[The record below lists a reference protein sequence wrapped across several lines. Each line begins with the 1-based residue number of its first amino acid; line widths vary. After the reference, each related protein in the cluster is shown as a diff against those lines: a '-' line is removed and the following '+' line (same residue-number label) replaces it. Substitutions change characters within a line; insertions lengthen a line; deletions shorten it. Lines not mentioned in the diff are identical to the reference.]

1 MKSVYYHLSFGRD
14 SFLPRSGDFLNKQDM
29 TCWVVAGAQT
39 KVSPVLK
46 QCSWLSLVGACCLRY
61 RWHVKSDPGSP
72 VWVTDLWMW
81 RFLVRQKH
89 CRRVYNTDR
98 ILQLVLQWNPPWICD
113 QSCQMTLRG
122 INSWAWF
129 NCFLQDN
136 PDRVGTSIASTRLES
151 CCFFFFHAG
160 RLSDLT
166 CKVLQRCSLMFLTAV
181 SKRCSTNCVPA
192 VWQDYTR
199 WITSSRTLQ
208 CAVARFLKRPAK
220 GPFCWLLMV
229 GWFESGFESIWGSAV
244 VGLRR
249 IMQGIWKMGGW
260 TNGNGT
266 PFSCRQMS
274 QWPTMQ

>member
-1 MKSVYYHLSFGRD
+1 MESTVNMWSV
-14 SFLPRSGDFLNKQDM
+14 LPDDFAWHQ
-29 TCWVVAGAQT
+29 Q
-39 KVSPVLK
+39 
-46 QCSWLSLVGACCLRY
+46 LSLVQPFFARQPWSC
-61 RWHVKSDPGSP
+61 WH
-72 VWVTDLWMW
+72 L
-81 RFLVRQKH
+81 H
-89 CRRVYNTDR
+89 CIHQTGK
-98 ILQLVLQWNPPWICD
+98 LL
-113 QSCQMTLRG
+113 G
-122 INSWAWF
+122 
-129 NCFLQDN
+129 
-136 PDRVGTSIASTRLES
+136 
-151 CCFFFFHAG
+151 FFFHAG

-166 CKVLQRCSLMFLTAV
+166 CKVLQRCSSMFLTAV
-181 SKRCSTNCVPA
+181 SKRCSINCVPA
-192 VWQDYTR
+192 AWQDYTR

-229 GWFESGFESIWGSAV
+229 GWFGSGFESIWGSAV